1 MRRINMNFSDKVSL
15 IWNIAE
21 LLRGDYKQSDYG
33 KVILPFTVLR
43 RLDSAL
49 EDSKEKV
56 LDSYRGMNEPLTTI
70 QQRMLE
76 RASGSKFYNTSPF
89 TLRTI
94 RDFPGMLADNI
105 KQYIQGFSENAR
117 EIIRYFEFEA
127 QINKLQEAD
136 ILYKVL
142 EEMLKI
148 DLHPSRVS
156 NMEMGYIFEELIR
169 RFSEQSN
176 ETAGEHF
183 TPREVIQLMVNV
195 LFEADAK
202 ALTDEKVVRK
212 IYDPACGT
220 GGMLAV
226 AYEYLHKL
234 NPSMNVEVF
243 GQELNGESYAICK
256 SDMLLKGLNVSNI
269 KYGNSFTQDGLEN
282 EEFHYFLSNPPFG
295 VDWKKSQK
303 QIEEEHKKKGYDG
316 RFGAGLPRVS
326 DGSLLFLQHMI
337 SKMKPGEGRIAIVLN
352 GSPLFTGGAGSGES
366 EIRRWII
373 ENDWLEAIIAL
384 PTDLFY
390 NTGIATYIW
399 VLSNHKPAKRQGKV
413 QLINAV
419 NFYQKM
425 RKSLGSKRNELGQ
438 EHIDD
443 IMKLYSYFDDGENNK
458 IFDNEDFGYRRI
470 TIERPLRLNFR
481 TTSDRIEKLNDQTAF
496 AKLSVVEQDAI
507 KDVIKGITSDR
518 LYMKRDEFE
527 KVLKK
532 QIKQAGIS
540 MKAQVYKAVLL
551 ALSERDENAEI
562 CYDAKGNKEADTE
575 LRDFENVPLK
585 QSVYDYFD
593 AEVRPHIED
602 AWINEDVR
610 DEKDGKIGKVGYEIP
625 FTRHF
630 YKYQELRSSDVI
642 NAEIQT
648 LESEILELLKEVTS

>member
-1 MRRINMNFSDKVSL
+1 MNFSDKVSL

-43 RLDSAL
+43 RLDCAL
-49 EDSKEKV
+49 EDTKDKV
-56 LDSYRGMNEPLTTI
+56 LDNYKNMAEPLTTV

-76 RASGSKFYNTSPF
+76 RASGSKFYNTSTF
-89 TLRTI
+89 TMRSM
-94 RDFPGMLADNI
+94 RDFPGMLGDNI
-105 KQYIQGFSENAR
+105 KQYVQGFSENAR
-117 EIIRYFEFEA
+117 EIIRYFDFEA
-127 QINKLQEAD
+127 QINKLQEGN
-136 ILYKVL
+136 ILFNVL

-148 DLHPSRVS
+148 DLHPNLVS
-156 NMEMGYIFEELIR
+156 NIEMGYIFEELIR

-195 LFEADAK
+195 LFEADAA
-202 ALTDEKVVRK
+202 ALTGEKVVRK

-226 AYEYLHKL
+226 AYEYLRKL

-269 KYGNSFTQDGLEN
+269 KLGNSFTQDGLEN

-295 VDWKKSQK
+295 VDWKKTQKDITDEHQK
-303 QIEEEHKKKGYDG
+303 QGFNG

-352 GSPLFTGGAGSGES
+352 GSPLFTGGAASGES

-373 ENDWLEAIIAL
+373 ENDLLEAIIAL

-390 NTGIATYIW
+390 NTGISTYIW
-399 VLSNHKPAKRQGKV
+399 VLSNHKQADRRGKV

-419 NFYQKM
+419 DKYQKM
-425 RKSLGSKRNELGQ
+425 RKSLGSKRNELGE
-438 EHIDD
+438 EHINE
-443 IMKLYSYFDDGENNK
+443 IIKLYSYFTEGEDCK
-458 IFDNEDFGYRRI
+458 VFDNEDFGYRRI

-481 TTSDRIEKLNDQTAF
+481 ASLDRIERLSSQTSF
-496 AKLSVVEQDAI
+496 AKLGEGEKEQIKAVLKEMDAD
-507 KDVIKGITSDR
+507 K
-518 LYMKRDEFE
+518 LYLNRDEFE
-527 KVLKK
+527 KALKK
-532 QIKQAGIS
+532 SFKQKMLTIKPPIF
-540 MKAQVYKAVLL
+540 KALL
-551 ALSERDENAEI
+551 SALAERDETADI
-562 CYDAKGNKEADTE
+562 CLDGKGNKEADSE
-575 LRDFENVPLK
+575 LRDFESVPLK
-585 QSVYDYFD
+585 QDIYDYFNT
-593 AEVRPHIED
+593 EVLPHVED
-602 AWINEDVR
+602 AWINMDVR
-610 DEKDGKIGKVGYEIP
+610 DDKDGGVGKVGYEIP

-630 YKYQELRSSDVI
+630 YKYQELRSAQEI
-642 NAEIQT
+642 NNEIKT
-648 LESEILELLKEVTS
+648 LENEILDLIKGVLS

>member
-1 MRRINMNFSDKVSL
+1 MNFSDKVSL

-21 LLRGDYKQSDYG
+21 LLRGDYRQSDYG

-43 RLDSAL
+43 RLDCAL
-49 EDSKEKV
+49 EDSKDKV
-56 LDSYRGMNEPLTTI
+56 LESYKNMTEPLTTV

-89 TLRTI
+89 TLRSL
-94 RDFPGMLADNI
+94 RDFPGMLSDNI
-105 KQYIQGFSENAR
+105 KQYVQGFSENAR
-117 EIIRYFEFEA
+117 EIIRYFDFEA
-127 QINKLQEAD
+127 QINKLQEGN
-136 ILYKVL
+136 ILFNVL
-142 EEMLKI
+142 EEILKI
-148 DLHPSRVS
+148 DLHPSLVS
-156 NMEMGYIFEELIR
+156 NIEMGYIFEELIR

-195 LFEADAK
+195 LFESDAV
-202 ALTDEKVVRK
+202 ALTGEKVVRK

-226 AYEYLHKL
+226 AYEYLREL

-269 KYGNSFTQDGLEN
+269 KLGNSFTQDGLEN

-295 VDWKKSQK
+295 VDWKKTQK
-303 QIEEEHKKKGYDG
+303 EITDEHQKKGFNG

-373 ENDWLEAIIAL
+373 ENDLLESIIAL

-390 NTGIATYIW
+390 NTGISTYIW
-399 VLSNHKPAKRQGKV
+399 VLSNHKPTERRGRV

-419 NFYQKM
+419 DKYQKM
-425 RKSLGSKRNELGQ
+425 RKSLGSKRNELGE
-438 EHIDD
+438 EHIDE
-443 IMKLYSYFDDGENNK
+443 IIKLYSFFAEGESENCK
-458 IFDNEDFGYRRI
+458 VFDNEDFGYRRI

-481 TTSDRIEKLNDQTAF
+481 FSSDRVEKLGDQAAF
-496 AKLSVVEQDAI
+496 KKLPEGEKEQIQAVLKEIDAE
-507 KDVIKGITSDR
+507 K
-518 LYMKRDEFE
+518 LYLNRNEFE
-527 KVLKK
+527 KDLKK
-532 QIKQAGIS
+532 TFKQNSFTIKPPILRAILS
-540 MKAQVYKAVLL
+540 AL
-551 ALSERDENAEI
+551 AERDENADI
-562 CYDAKGNKEADTE
+562 CNDSKGNKEADSE

-585 QSVYDYFD
+585 QDIYDYFD
-593 AEVRPHIED
+593 AEVLPHVED
-602 AWINEDVR
+602 AWINVDVR
-610 DEKDGKIGKVGYEIP
+610 DEKDGGVGKVGYEIP

-630 YKYQELRSSDVI
+630 YKYQLLRSSQIIDD
-642 NAEIQT
+642 EIKS
-648 LESEILELLKEVTS
+648 LESEILDLLKEVVR

>member
-1 MRRINMNFSDKVSL
+1 MNFSDKVSL

-49 EDSKEKV
+49 EDTKDKV
-56 LDSYRGMNEPLTTI
+56 LESYKTMNEPLTTI

-89 TLRTI
+89 TLRSM

-117 EIIRYFEFEA
+117 EIIRYFDFEA
-127 QINKLQEAD
+127 QINKLQDAN
-136 ILYKVL
+136 ILFNVL

-148 DLHPSRVS
+148 DLHPSQVS
-156 NMEMGYIFEELIR
+156 NIEMGYIFEELIR

-195 LFEADAK
+195 LFEADAA
-202 ALTDEKVVRK
+202 ALTGEKVVRK

-226 AYEYLHKL
+226 AHEYLRKL
-234 NPSMNVEVF
+234 NPTMNVEVF

-295 VDWKKSQK
+295 VDWKKTQK
-303 QIEEEHKKKGYDG
+303 EIEDEHKKQGFKG

-337 SKMKPGEGRIAIVLN
+337 SKMKPGESRIAIVLN
-352 GSPLFTGGAGSGES
+352 GSPLFTGGAASGES

-373 ENDWLEAIIAL
+373 ENDWLEAVIAL
-384 PTDLFY
+384 PTDMFY

-399 VLSNHKPAKRQGKV
+399 VLSNHKPANRQGKV
-413 QLINAV
+413 QLISAV
-419 NFYQKM
+419 DLYQKM

-438 EHIDD
+438 EHIDE
-443 IMKLYSYFDDGENNK
+443 IVKQYSYFDKGENSK
-458 IFDNEDFGYRRI
+458 VFDNEDFGYRRI
-470 TIERPLRLNFR
+470 TIERPLRLNFQ
-481 TTSDRIEKLNDQTAF
+481 TSPERIEGLSSQTVF
-496 AKLSVVEQDAI
+496 GKLSGPEQRDIRDAI
-507 KDVIKGITSDR
+507 SKMNSEHV
-518 LYMKRDEFE
+518 YMERDKFE
-527 KVLKK
+527 AELKK
-532 QIKQAGIS
+532 SFKQAGVTVKPPVF
-540 MKAQVYKAVLL
+540 KAIMST
-551 ALSERDENAEI
+551 LSERDEHAEI
-562 CYDAKGNKEADTE
+562 CYDSKGKKEADAE

-585 QSVYDYFD
+585 QSIYDYFNT
-593 AEVRPHIED
+593 EVRPHVED

-610 DEKDGKIGKVGYEIP
+610 DEKDGDVGKIGYEIP

-630 YKYQELRSSDVI
+630 YKYQELRSSI
-642 NAEIQT
+642 EIKTEIQS
-648 LESEILELLKEVTS
+648 LESEILELLKEVVG

>member
-1 MRRINMNFSDKVSL
+1 MNFSDKVSL

-43 RLDSAL
+43 RLDCAL
-49 EDSKEKV
+49 EDTKEKV
-56 LDSYRGMNEPLTTI
+56 LNNYKTMTEPLTTV

-94 RDFPGMLADNI
+94 RDFPGMLGDNI
-105 KQYIQGFSENAR
+105 KQYVQGFSENAR

-127 QINKLQEAD
+127 QINKLQD
-136 ILYKVL
+136 GNILFNVL
-142 EEMLKI
+142 DEILKI
-148 DLHPSRVS
+148 DLHPSHVS
-156 NMEMGYIFEELIR
+156 NIEMGYIFEELIR

-195 LFEADAK
+195 LFEADAA
-202 ALTDEKVVRK
+202 ALTGEKVVRK

-226 AYEYLHKL
+226 ANEYLRKL
-234 NPSMNVEVF
+234 NPSMNIEVF

-295 VDWKKSQK
+295 VDWKKTQK
-303 QIEEEHKKKGYDG
+303 EIEEEHKKKGFNG

-399 VLSNHKPAKRQGKV
+399 VLSNHKPADRRGKI

-419 NFYQKM
+419 DFSQKM
-425 RKSLGSKRNELGQ
+425 RKSLGSKRNELSEDQ
-438 EHIDD
+438 IEEIV
-443 IMKLYSYFDDGENNK
+443 KLYSYFAETENCK

-470 TIERPLRLNFR
+470 TIERPLRLNFQ
-481 TTSDRIEKLNDQTAF
+481 TSVDRIEKLDSQTALK
-496 AKLSVVEQDAI
+496 KLSIGEQEQI
-507 KDVIKGITSDR
+507 KAVLSEMDSSK
-518 LYMKRDEFE
+518 LYLNRSEFE
-527 KVLKK
+527 KTLKK
-532 QIKQAGIS
+532 ICKEKMLTIKPPIF
-540 MKAQVYKAVLL
+540 KAILS
-551 ALSERDENAEI
+551 ALSERDEHAEI
-562 CYDAKGNKEADTE
+562 CYDAKGNKEVDAE

-593 AEVRPHIED
+593 AEVRPHVED
-602 AWINEDVR
+602 AWISDDVR
-610 DEKDGKIGKVGYEIP
+610 DDKDGEVGKVGYEIP

-630 YKYQELRSSDVI
+630 YKYQELRSSKEI
-642 NAEIQT
+642 NEEIRI
-648 LESEILELLKEVTS
+648 LESEILVALKEVIF

>member
-1 MRRINMNFSDKVSL
+1 MNFSDKVSL

-43 RLDSAL
+43 RLDCAL

-56 LDSYRGMNEPLTTI
+56 LDTYKTMNEPLSTI
-70 QQRMLE
+70 QKRMLE
-76 RASGSKFYNTSPF
+76 RASGSTFYNTSPF
-89 TLRTI
+89 TLRSM
-94 RDFPGMLADNI
+94 RDFPGMLADNL

-117 EIIRYFEFEA
+117 EIIRYFDFEA
-127 QINKLQEAD
+127 QINKLQDAN
-136 ILYKVL
+136 ILFNVL

-148 DLHPSRVS
+148 DLHPEVVT
-156 NMEMGYIFEELIR
+156 NIEMGYIFEELIR

-183 TPREVIQLMVNV
+183 TPREVIQLMVNI
-195 LFEADAK
+195 LFDAEK
-202 ALTDEKVVRK
+202 TALTGAKVVRK

-226 AYEYLHKL
+226 AYEYLRKF
-234 NPSMNVEVF
+234 NPTMNVEVF

-295 VDWKKSQK
+295 VDWKKTQK
-303 QIEEEHKKKGYDG
+303 DITEEHNKKGFNG

-373 ENDWLEAIIAL
+373 ENDLLEAIIAL

-390 NTGIATYIW
+390 NTGISTYIW
-399 VLSNHKPAKRQGKV
+399 VLSNHKSANRQGKV
-413 QLINAV
+413 QLINAID
-419 NFYQKM
+419 FYQKM
-425 RKSLGSKRNELGQ
+425 RKNLGSKRNELGQ

-443 IMKLYSYFDDGENNK
+443 ILKLYSYFEEDENSK
-458 IFDNEDFGYRRI
+458 VFDNEDFGYRRI
-470 TIERPLRLNFR
+470 TIERPLRLNFQ
-481 TTSDRIEKLNDQTAF
+481 TTSERIEKLYDQTAF
-496 AKLSVVEQDAI
+496 AKLTAAEQEAI
-507 KDVIKGITSDR
+507 KVVIKGIVSDH
-518 LYMKRDEFE
+518 LYVNRDEFE

-532 QIKQAGIS
+532 QIKQAGIA
-540 MKAQVYKAVLL
+540 MKAPVYKAVLAAL
-551 ALSERDENAEI
+551 AERDENAES
-562 CYDAKGNKEADTE
+562 CYDNKGNKEADAE

-585 QSVYDYFD
+585 QSIYDYFD
-593 AEVRPHIED
+593 NAVRPHVED

-610 DEKDGKIGKVGYEIP
+610 DEKDGEVGKVGYEIP

-630 YKYQELRSSDVI
+630 YKYQQLRSSEDI
-642 NAEIQT
+642 NVEIKA
-648 LESEILELLKEVTS
+648 LESEILELLKGVTL

>member
-1 MRRINMNFSDKVSL
+1 MNFSDKVSL

-21 LLRGDYKQSDYG
+21 LLRGDYKQSEFG

-49 EDSKEKV
+49 EDTKDKV
-56 LDSYRGMNEPLTTI
+56 LESYKSMTEPLTTV
-70 QQRMLE
+70 QQRILE
-76 RASGSKFYNTSPF
+76 RSSGSKFYNTSPF

-94 RDFPGMLADNI
+94 RDFPGMLGDNI

-127 QINKLQEAD
+127 QINKLQEGE
-136 ILYKVL
+136 ILFNVL
-142 EEMLKI
+142 EEVLKV
-148 DLHPSRVS
+148 DLHPDRVS
-156 NMEMGYIFEELIR
+156 NIEMGYIFEELIR

-183 TPREVIQLMVNV
+183 TPREVIKLMVNV
-195 LFEADAK
+195 LFEADTA
-202 ALTDEKVVRK
+202 ALTGEKVVRK

-226 AYEYLHKL
+226 AYDHLRKL
-234 NPSMNVEVF
+234 NPTMNIEVF

-269 KYGNSFTQDGLEN
+269 KFGNSFTQDGLED

-295 VDWKKSQK
+295 VDWKKVQK
-303 QIEEEHKKKGYDG
+303 QITEEHQKQGYNG

-373 ENDWLEAIIAL
+373 ENDLLETIIAL

-399 VLSNHKPAKRQGKV
+399 VLSNHKTSERRGKV

-419 NFYQKM
+419 DFYQKM
-425 RKSLGSKRNELGQ
+425 RKGLGNKKNELNE
-438 EHIDD
+438 EHINE
-443 IMKLYSYFDDGENNK
+443 IVKLYSYFAEGENCK
-458 IFDNEDFGYRRI
+458 VFDNEDFGYRRI
-470 TIERPLRLNFR
+470 TIERPLRLNFS
-481 TTSDRIEKLNDQTAF
+481 TSSDRIEKLYDQ
-496 AKLSVVEQDAI
+496 LAI
-507 KDVIKGITSDR
+507 KKFPDAELEQVKAALMEIDHTKM
-518 LYMKRDEFE
+518 YMNRDEFE
-527 KVLKK
+527 KMLKK
-532 QIKQAGIS
+532 VFKQKMLTIKPPIF
-540 MKAQVYKAVLL
+540 KAILSAL
-551 ALSERDENAEI
+551 AERDDNAEI
-562 CYDAKGNKEADTE
+562 CYDAKGNQEADPQ

-585 QSVYDYFD
+585 QDIYDYFN
-593 AEVRPHIED
+593 ANVRPHVKD
-602 AWINEDVR
+602 AWINEAVR
-610 DEKDGKIGKVGYEIP
+610 DDKDGAVGKVGYEIP
-625 FTRHF
+625 FTRQF
-630 YKYQELRSSDVI
+630 FEYKALRTSVQIKSDI
-642 NAEIQT
+642 D
-648 LESEILELLKEVTS
+648 LLKNEIFELFNEVTI

>member
-1 MRRINMNFSDKVSL
+1 MNFSDKVSL

-43 RLDSAL
+43 RLDCAL
-49 EDSKEKV
+49 EDTKDKV
-56 LDSYRGMNEPLTTI
+56 LDSYKNMSEPLTTV

-89 TLRTI
+89 TLRSM
-94 RDFPGMLADNI
+94 RDFPGMLGDNI
-105 KQYIQGFSENAR
+105 KQYVQGFSENAR
-117 EIIRYFEFEA
+117 EIIRYFDFEA
-127 QINKLQEAD
+127 QINKLQEGN
-136 ILYKVL
+136 ILFNVL
-142 EEMLKI
+142 DEMLKI
-148 DLHPSRVS
+148 DLHPSVVS
-156 NMEMGYIFEELIR
+156 NIDMGYIFEELIR

-195 LFEADAK
+195 LFEADAA
-202 ALTDEKVVRK
+202 ALTGEKVVRK
-212 IYDPACGT
+212 IYDPTAGT

-226 AYEYLHKL
+226 AHEYLRKL

-243 GQELNGESYAICK
+243 GQELNAESYAICK

-269 KYGNSFTQDGLEN
+269 KLGNSFTQDGLEN

-295 VDWKKSQK
+295 VDWKKTQK
-303 QIEEEHKKKGYDG
+303 EIEDEHKKKRFDG

-373 ENDWLEAIIAL
+373 QNDWLEAIIAL

-390 NTGIATYIW
+390 NTGISTYVW
-399 VLSNHKPAKRQGKV
+399 VLSNHKPAQRKGKV

-419 NFYQKM
+419 EFYQKM

-438 EHIDD
+438 EHIDE
-443 IMKLYSYFDDGENNK
+443 ILKLYSYFAKGENTK

-481 TTSDRIEKLNDQTAF
+481 TS
-496 AKLSVVEQDAI
+496 
-507 KDVIKGITSDR
+507 SDR
-518 LYMKRDEFE
+518 LENLDVQSAFSKLSEDEQGQIKAAISDISADKLYNNREEFE
-527 KVLKK
+527 KALKKTFKQKSLTIKPPVLKA
-532 QIKQAGIS
+532 ILSA
-540 MKAQVYKAVLL
+540 L
-551 ALSERDENAEI
+551 AERDENADI
-562 CYDAKGNKEADTE
+562 CFDAKGNKEADAE

-585 QSVYDYFD
+585 QDIFDYFD
-593 AEVRPHIED
+593 TEVRPHVED
-602 AWINEDVR
+602 AWVNEDMC
-610 DEKDGKIGKVGYEIP
+610 DDKDGGIGKVGYEIT

-630 YKYQELRSSDVI
+630 YKYQGLRSSEVI
-642 NAEIQT
+642 NNEIKC
-648 LESEILELLKEVTS
+648 LESEILDLIKEVTIV

>member
-1 MRRINMNFSDKVSL
+1 MNFSDKVSL

-43 RLDSAL
+43 RLDCAL
-49 EDSKEKV
+49 EDTKDKV
-56 LDSYRGMNEPLTTI
+56 LDNYKNMAEPLTTV

-76 RASGSKFYNTSPF
+76 RASGSKFYNTSTF
-89 TLRTI
+89 TMRSM
-94 RDFPGMLADNI
+94 RDFPGMLGDNI
-105 KQYIQGFSENAR
+105 KQYVQGFSENAR
-117 EIIRYFEFEA
+117 EIIRYFDFEA
-127 QINKLQEAD
+127 QINKLQEGN
-136 ILYKVL
+136 ILFNVL

-148 DLHPSRVS
+148 DLHPNLVS
-156 NMEMGYIFEELIR
+156 NIEMGYIFEELIR

-195 LFEADAK
+195 LFEADAA
-202 ALTDEKVVRK
+202 ALTGEKVVRK

-226 AYEYLHKL
+226 AYEYLRKL

-269 KYGNSFTQDGLEN
+269 KLGNSFTQDGLEN

-295 VDWKKSQK
+295 VDWKKTQKDITDEHQK
-303 QIEEEHKKKGYDG
+303 QGFNG

-352 GSPLFTGGAGSGES
+352 GSPLFTGGAASGES

-373 ENDWLEAIIAL
+373 ENDLLEAIIAL

-390 NTGIATYIW
+390 NTGISTYIW
-399 VLSNHKPAKRQGKV
+399 VLSNHKQADRRGKV

-419 NFYQKM
+419 DKYQKM
-425 RKSLGSKRNELGQ
+425 RKSLGSKRNELGE
-438 EHIDD
+438 EHINE
-443 IMKLYSYFDDGENNK
+443 IIKLYSYFAEGEDCK
-458 IFDNEDFGYRRI
+458 VFDNEDFGYRRI

-481 TTSDRIEKLNDQTAF
+481 ASLDRIERLSSQTSF
-496 AKLSVVEQDAI
+496 AKLGEGEKEQIKAVLKEMDAD
-507 KDVIKGITSDR
+507 K
-518 LYMKRDEFE
+518 LYLNRDEFE
-527 KVLKK
+527 KALKK
-532 QIKQAGIS
+532 SFKQKMLTIKPPIF
-540 MKAQVYKAVLL
+540 KALL
-551 ALSERDENAEI
+551 SALAERDETADI
-562 CYDAKGNKEADTE
+562 CLDGKGNKEADSE
-575 LRDFENVPLK
+575 LRDFESVPLK
-585 QSVYDYFD
+585 QDIYDYFNT
-593 AEVRPHIED
+593 EVLPHVED
-602 AWINEDVR
+602 AWINMDVR
-610 DEKDGKIGKVGYEIP
+610 DDKDGGVGKVGYEIP

-630 YKYQELRSSDVI
+630 YKYQELRSAQEI
-642 NAEIQT
+642 NNEIKT
-648 LESEILELLKEVTS
+648 LENEILDLIKGVLS

>member
-1 MRRINMNFSDKVSL
+1 MNFSDKVSL

-43 RLDSAL
+43 RLDCAL
-49 EDSKEKV
+49 EDSKDKV
-56 LDSYRGMNEPLTTI
+56 LNTYKHMTEPLTTV

-76 RASGSKFYNTSPF
+76 RASGSKFYNTTPF
-89 TLRTI
+89 TMRSM
-94 RDFPGMLADNI
+94 RDFPGMLGDNI
-105 KQYIQGFSENAR
+105 KQYVQGFSENAR
-117 EIIRYFEFEA
+117 EIIRYFDFEA
-127 QINKLQEAD
+127 QINKLQEGN
-136 ILYKVL
+136 ILFNVL

-148 DLHPSRVS
+148 DLHPDRVT
-156 NMEMGYIFEELIR
+156 NIEMGYIFEELIR

-195 LFEADAK
+195 LFEADAA
-202 ALTDEKVVRK
+202 ALTGEKVVRK

-226 AYEYLHKL
+226 AYEYLRKL

-269 KYGNSFTQDGLEN
+269 KLGNSFTHDGLEN

-295 VDWKKSQK
+295 VDWKKTQK
-303 QIEEEHKKKGYDG
+303 QITDEHQKQGFNG

-373 ENDWLEAIIAL
+373 ENDLLEAIIAL

-390 NTGIATYIW
+390 NTGISTYIW
-399 VLSNHKPAKRQGKV
+399 VLSNHKPTDRRGKV

-419 NFYQKM
+419 DKYQKM
-425 RKSLGSKRNELGQ
+425 RKSLGSKRNELS
-438 EHIDD
+438 EKHIDE
-443 IMKLYSYFDDGENNK
+443 IIKLYSYFSETEDCK
-458 IFDNEDFGYRRI
+458 VFDNEDFGYRRI
-470 TIERPLRLNFR
+470 TIERPLRLNFQA
-481 TTSDRIEKLNDQTAF
+481 TPERIEKLDDQTAF
-496 AKLSVVEQDAI
+496 KKLTVGEKEQIQAILKEMDAD
-507 KDVIKGITSDR
+507 K
-518 LYMKRDEFE
+518 LYLNRDEFE
-527 KVLKK
+527 KSLKK
-532 QIKQAGIS
+532 MFKQNSLTIKSAIL
-540 MKAQVYKAVLL
+540 KAILTAL
-551 ALSERDENAEI
+551 AERDENADI
-562 CYDAKGNKEADTE
+562 CYDSKGNKEADSE

-585 QSVYDYFD
+585 QNIYDYFD
-593 AEVRPHIED
+593 VEVRPHVGD

-610 DEKDGKIGKVGYEIP
+610 DEKDGGVGKVGYEIP

-630 YKYQELRSSDVI
+630 YRFHQLRSSIEI
-642 NAEIQT
+642 NSEIKL
-648 LESEILELLKEVTS
+648 LESEILDLLKEVTEYE

>member
-1 MRRINMNFSDKVSL
+1 MNFSDKVSL

>member
-1 MRRINMNFSDKVSL
+1 MNFSDKVSL

-43 RLDSAL
+43 RLDCAL
-49 EDSKEKV
+49 EDTKDNV
-56 LDSYRGMNEPLTTI
+56 LDSYKSMTEPLTTI

-89 TLRTI
+89 TLRSM
-94 RDFPGMLADNI
+94 RDFPDMLADNI
-105 KQYIQGFSENAR
+105 KQYVQGFSENAR

-127 QINKLQEAD
+127 QINKLQESN
-136 ILYKVL
+136 ILYNVL
-142 EEMLKI
+142 EEILKI
-148 DLHPSRVS
+148 DLHPSRIS
-156 NMEMGYIFEELIR
+156 NIEMGYIFEELIR

-183 TPREVIQLMVNV
+183 TPREVIQLMVNL
-195 LFEADAK
+195 LFEADAA
-202 ALTDEKVVRK
+202 ALTGEKVVRK

-226 AYEYLHKL
+226 AYEYLRKL
-234 NPSMNVEVF
+234 NPTMNVEVF

-295 VDWKKSQK
+295 VDWKKTQK
-303 QIEEEHKKKGYDG
+303 EIEDEHKKKGYNG
-316 RFGAGLPRVS
+316 RFGAGTPRVS

-399 VLSNHKPAKRQGKV
+399 VLSNHKIAERRGKV

-419 NFYQKM
+419 DFYQKM
-425 RKSLGSKRNELGQ
+425 RKGLGSKRNELGL

-443 IMKLYSYFDDGENNK
+443 ILKLYSYFDEGEYSK
-458 IFDNEDFGYRRI
+458 VFDNEDFGYRRI
-470 TIERPLRLNFR
+470 TIERPLRLNFE
-481 TTSDRIEKLNDQTAF
+481 SSPERIEKLELQSSF
-496 AKLSVVEQDAI
+496 KKLSESEQDEIRNAI
-507 KDVIKGITSDR
+507 TKIPPLLYKDRAK
-518 LYMKRDEFE
+518 FE
-527 KVLKK
+527 IELKK
-532 QIKQAGIS
+532 AFIKNGVAVKQP
-540 MKAQVYKAVLL
+540 VYKAVIAAL
-551 ALSERDENAEI
+551 AERDENAEI
-562 CYDAKGNKEADTE
+562 CYDAKGNKEADIE

-585 QSVYDYFD
+585 QNIYDYFD
-593 AEVRPHIED
+593 AEVRTHVED

-610 DEKDGKIGKVGYEIP
+610 DDKDGEVGKVGFEIP
-625 FTRHF
+625 FTKHF
-630 YKYQELRSSDVI
+630 YRYQELRSSNEI
-642 NAEIQT
+642 NEEIRS
-648 LESEILELLKEVTS
+648 LESDILELLKEVTL

>member
-1 MRRINMNFSDKVSL
+1 MNFSDKVSL

-56 LDSYRGMNEPLTTI
+56 LDVYQGMNEPLTTI

-390 NTGIATYIW
+390 NTGIATYVW
-399 VLSNHKPAKRQGKV
+399 VLSNHKPANRQGKV

-419 NFYQKM
+419 DFYQKM

-438 EHIDD
+438 EHVEDVL
-443 IMKLYSYFDDGENNK
+443 KLYSYFEEGEHSK
-458 IFDNEDFGYRRI
+458 VFDNEDFGYRRI
-470 TIERPLRLNFR
+470 TIERPLRLNFQ
-481 TTSDRIEKLNDQTAF
+481 TTCERIEKLNDQTAF
-496 AKLSVVEQDAI
+496 AKLSLIEQEAI
-507 KDVIKGITSDR
+507 KDVISSIASDIV
-518 LYMKRDEFE
+518 YMNREEFE
-527 KVLKK
+527 KVLKTL
-532 QIKQAGIS
+532 IKQAGIT
-540 MKAQVYKAVLL
+540 MKAPVYKALL
-551 ALSERDENAEI
+551 TALAERDENAEI
-562 CYDAKGNKEADTE
+562 CYDAKGNKEADAE

-585 QSVYDYFD
+585 KSVYDYFD

-602 AWINEDVR
+602 AWINENVR
-610 DEKDGKIGKVGYEIP
+610 DEKDGEIGKVGYEIP

-630 YKYQELRSSDVI
+630 YKYQELRSSSEI
-642 NAEIQT
+642 SAEIQV
-648 LESEILELLKEVTS
+648 LESEILELLKEVML

>member
-1 MRRINMNFSDKVSL
+1 MNFSDKVSL

-21 LLRGDYKQSDYG
+21 ILRGEYKQSDYG

-49 EDSKEKV
+49 EKSKDNV
-56 LDSYRGMNEPLTTI
+56 LESYKTMNEPLTTI
-70 QQRMLE
+70 QHRVLE
-76 RASGSKFYNTSPF
+76 RASGSKFYNTRPF
-89 TLRTI
+89 TLRSM
-94 RDFPGMLADNI
+94 RDFPGMLADNL

-117 EIIRYFEFEA
+117 EIIRYFDFEA
-127 QINKLQEAD
+127 QINKLQEGNV
-136 ILYKVL
+136 LFNVL

-148 DLHPSRVS
+148 DLHPDVVS
-156 NMEMGYIFEELIR
+156 NIEMGYIFEELIR

-195 LFEADAK
+195 LFEADTK
-202 ALTDEKVVRK
+202 ALIGEKVVRK

-226 AYEYLHKL
+226 AYDYLRKL

-256 SDMLLKGLNVSNI
+256 SDMLLKGLNVSNV
-269 KYGNSFTQDGLEN
+269 KLGNSFTQDGLEN

-295 VDWKKSQK
+295 VDWKKTQKNITDEHQK
-303 QIEEEHKKKGYDG
+303 QGFKG

-352 GSPLFTGGAGSGES
+352 GSPLYTGGAGSGES

-373 ENDWLEAIIAL
+373 ENDWLESIIAL
-384 PTDLFY
+384 PNDLFY

-399 VLSNHKPAKRQGKV
+399 IVSNHKLAERLGKI

-419 NFYQKM
+419 DMYKKM
-425 RKSLGSKRNELGQ
+425 RKSLGSKRNELGT
-438 EHIDD
+438 EHIDG
-443 IMKLYSYFDDGENNK
+443 IVKLYSYFVEEENCK
-458 IFDNEDFGYRRI
+458 ILKNEDLGYRRI
-470 TIERPLRLNFR
+470 TIERPLRLNFQA
-481 TTSDRIEKLNDQTAF
+481 SPERIEKLSDQSAYM
-496 AKLSVVEQDAI
+496 KLPGGEQSQ
-507 KDVIKGITSDR
+507 IKGVLTEIEVHGLYLDR
-518 LYMKRDEFE
+518 KEFE
-527 KVLKK
+527 FVLKK
-532 QIKQAGIS
+532 TFKQKSLTIKPPVL
-540 MKAQVYKAVLL
+540 KAILT
-551 ALSERDENAEI
+551 ALSKLDENAEI
-562 CYDAKGNKEADTE
+562 CLDAKGNKEADAE

-585 QSVYDYFD
+585 QNIYDYFN
-593 AEVRPHIED
+593 AEVLPHVED

-610 DEKDGKIGKVGYEIP
+610 DDKDGAVGKVGYEIP
-625 FTRHF
+625 FTRYF
-630 YKYQELRSSDVI
+630 YKFQKLRQASIINNEIKTIESS
-642 NAEIQT
+642 
-648 LESEILELLKEVTS
+648 ILELIEEVII

>member
-1 MRRINMNFSDKVSL
+1 MNFSDKVSL

-43 RLDSAL
+43 RLDCAL

-56 LDSYRGMNEPLTTI
+56 LDTYKTMNEPLSTI
-70 QQRMLE
+70 QKRMLE
-76 RASGSKFYNTSPF
+76 RASGSTFYNTSPF
-89 TLRTI
+89 TLRSM

-117 EIIRYFEFEA
+117 EIIRYFDFEA
-127 QINKLQEAD
+127 QINKLQDAN
-136 ILYKVL
+136 ILFNVL

-148 DLHPSRVS
+148 DLHPDVVT
-156 NMEMGYIFEELIR
+156 NIEMGYIFEELIR

-183 TPREVIQLMVNV
+183 TPREVIQLMVNI
-195 LFEADAK
+195 LFDAEK
-202 ALTDEKVVRK
+202 TALTGAKVVRK

-226 AYEYLHKL
+226 AYEYLRKF
-234 NPSMNVEVF
+234 NPTMNVEVF

-269 KYGNSFTQDGLEN
+269 KYGNSFTQDGLED

-295 VDWKKSQK
+295 VDWKKVQK
-303 QIEEEHKKKGYDG
+303 DITEEHNKKGFNG

-373 ENDWLEAIIAL
+373 ENDLLEAIIAL

-390 NTGIATYIW
+390 NTGISTYIW
-399 VLSNHKPAKRQGKV
+399 VLSNHKKANRQGKV

-419 NFYQKM
+419 DFYQKM
-425 RKSLGSKRNELGQ
+425 RKNLGSKRYELGQ

-443 IMKLYSYFDDGENNK
+443 ILKLYSYFEEEANSK

-470 TIERPLRLNFR
+470 TIERPLRLNFQ
-481 TTSDRIEKLNDQTAF
+481 TTPERIERLHEQTTF
-496 AKLSVVEQDAI
+496 TKLSAAEQEAI
-507 KDVIKGITSDR
+507 KDVITVIPSDSV
-518 LYMKRDEFE
+518 YMNRDEFE

-532 QIKQAGIS
+532 QIKQAGFP
-540 MKAQVYKAVLL
+540 MKAPVYKAIL
-551 ALSERDENAEI
+551 AALAERDENAEI
-562 CYDAKGNKEADTE
+562 CYDAKGNKEADSE

-585 QSVYDYFD
+585 QSIYDYFN
-593 AEVRPHIED
+593 VQVLPHIED
-602 AWINEDVR
+602 AWINEAIR
-610 DEKDGKIGKVGYEIP
+610 DDKDGEVGKVGYEVP

-630 YKYQELRSSDVI
+630 YKYQVLRSSKEI
-642 NAEIQT
+642 SAEIKT
-648 LESEILELLKEVTS
+648 LESDILELLKEVTL

>member
-1 MRRINMNFSDKVSL
+1 MNFSDKVSL

-43 RLDSAL
+43 RLDCAL
-49 EDSKEKV
+49 EESKEKV
-56 LDSYRGMNEPLTTI
+56 LDTYKTMNEPLSTI
-70 QQRMLE
+70 QKRMLE
-76 RASGSKFYNTSPF
+76 RASGSTFYNTSPF
-89 TLRTI
+89 TLRSI

-117 EIIRYFEFEA
+117 EIIRYFDFEA
-127 QINKLQEAD
+127 QITKLQDAN
-136 ILYKVL
+136 ILFNVL

-148 DLHPSRVS
+148 DLHPDVVS
-156 NMEMGYIFEELIR
+156 NIEMGYIFEELIR

-183 TPREVIQLMVNV
+183 TPREVIQLMVNI
-195 LFEADAK
+195 LFEAEK
-202 ALTDEKVVRK
+202 TALTGEKVVRK

-226 AYEYLHKL
+226 AYEYLRKL
-234 NPSMNVEVF
+234 NPTMNVEVF

-269 KYGNSFTQDGLEN
+269 KFGNSFTQDGLEN

-295 VDWKKSQK
+295 VDWKKTQK
-303 QIEEEHKKKGYDG
+303 DITEEHNKKGFNG

-373 ENDWLEAIIAL
+373 ENDLLEAIIAL

-390 NTGIATYIW
+390 NTGIATYVW
-399 VLSNHKPAKRQGKV
+399 VLSNHKSSNRQGKV
-413 QLINAV
+413 QLINAID
-419 NFYQKM
+419 FYQKM
-425 RKSLGSKRNELGQ
+425 RKSLGSKRKELGQ

-443 IMKLYSYFDDGENNK
+443 ILKLYSYFEESEHSK
-458 IFDNEDFGYRRI
+458 VFDNEDFGYRRV
-470 TIERPLRLNFR
+470 TVERPLRLNFQ
-481 TTSDRIEKLNDQTAF
+481 TTSDRIEKLEDQTTF
-496 AKLSVVEQDAI
+496 AKLSSVEQEAI
-507 KDVIKGITSDR
+507 KDVIKSIASDH
-518 LYMKRDEFE
+518 LYVNRDEFE

-532 QIKQAGIS
+532 QIKEAGIP
-540 MKAQVYKAVLL
+540 MKAPVYKAIL
-551 ALSERDENAEI
+551 AALAERDENAEI

-585 QSVYDYFD
+585 QSIYDYFD
-593 AEVRPHIED
+593 AEVRPHVED

-610 DEKDGKIGKVGYEIP
+610 DEKDGSFGKVGYEIP

-630 YKYQELRSSDVI
+630 YRYQSLRPL
-642 NAEIQT
+642 NEIHNEIKMLQK
-648 LESEILELLKEVTS
+648 EILIVLEEVTQ

>member
-1 MRRINMNFSDKVSL
+1 MNFSDKVSL

-43 RLDSAL
+43 RLDCAL
-49 EDSKEKV
+49 EDNKDKV
-56 LDSYRGMNEPLTTI
+56 LDAYKTMNEPLTTI
-70 QQRMLE
+70 QQRVLE
-76 RASGSKFYNTSPF
+76 RASGSKFYNTSLF
-89 TLRTI
+89 TMRSM
-94 RDFPGMLADNI
+94 RDFPGMLGDNI
-105 KQYIQGFSENAR
+105 KQYVQGFSENAR
-117 EIIRYFEFEA
+117 EIIRYFDFEA
-127 QINKLQEAD
+127 QINKLQDAN
-136 ILYKVL
+136 ILFNVL

-156 NMEMGYIFEELIR
+156 NIEMGYIFEELIR

-195 LFEADAK
+195 LFEADTA
-202 ALTDEKVVRK
+202 ALTGEKVVRK

-226 AYEYLHKL
+226 AYEYLRKL
-234 NPSMNVEVF
+234 NPTMNVEVF

-295 VDWKKSQK
+295 VDWKKTQK
-303 QIEEEHKKKGYDG
+303 DIEDEHKKRSFNG

-384 PTDLFY
+384 PNDLFY

-399 VLSNHKPAKRQGKV
+399 VLSNHKPANRQGKV

-419 NFYQKM
+419 GFYQKM

-443 IMKLYSYFDDGENNK
+443 ILKLYSYFDESDNSK
-458 IFDNEDFGYRRI
+458 VFDNVDFGYRRI
-470 TIERPLRLNFR
+470 TIERPLRLNFQA
-481 TTSDRIEKLNDQTAF
+481 SLDRIERLSSQTAF
-496 AKLSVVEQDAI
+496 AKLTDGEKEAI
-507 KDVIKGITSDR
+507 KGLLSSIPSNHV
-518 LYMKRDEFE
+518 YMKRDDFE

-532 QIKQAGIS
+532 RIKQAGIP
-540 MKAQVYKAVLL
+540 MKAPVYKAML
-551 ALSERDENAEI
+551 AALAERDENAEI
-562 CYDAKGNKEADTE
+562 CYDAKGNKEADAE

-585 QSVYDYFD
+585 QSIYDYFD
-593 AEVRPHIED
+593 AEVHPHVED

-610 DEKDGKIGKVGYEIP
+610 DDKDGGVGKVGYEIP

-630 YKYQELRSSDVI
+630 YKYQELRSTKEI
-642 NAEIQT
+642 NEEIKI
-648 LESEILELLKEVTS
+648 LESEILELLKGVTII

>member
-1 MRRINMNFSDKVSL
+1 MNFSDKVSL

-43 RLDSAL
+43 RLDCVL
-49 EDSKEKV
+49 EESKDKV
-56 LDSYRGMNEPLTTI
+56 LDSYKTMNEPLTTV

-94 RDFPGMLADNI
+94 RDFPGMLGDNI
-105 KQYIQGFSENAR
+105 KQYVQGFSENAR
-117 EIIRYFEFEA
+117 EIIRYFEFES
-127 QINKLQEAD
+127 QINKLQEGN
-136 ILYKVL
+136 ILFNVL
-142 EEMLKI
+142 DEMLKI
-148 DLHPSRVS
+148 DLHPSHVS
-156 NMEMGYIFEELIR
+156 NIEMGYIFEELIR

-195 LFEADAK
+195 LFEADTA
-202 ALTDEKVVRK
+202 ALTGEKVVRK

-226 AYEYLHKL
+226 AYEYLRKL
-234 NPSMNVEVF
+234 NPTMNVEVF

-256 SDMLLKGLNVSNI
+256 SDMLLKGLNVTNI

-295 VDWKKSQK
+295 VDWKKTQK
-303 QIEEEHKKKGYDG
+303 EIEEEHKKKGFEG

-352 GSPLFTGGAGSGES
+352 GSPLFTGSAGSGES

-373 ENDWLEAIIAL
+373 ENDWLETIIAL

-399 VLSNHKPAKRQGKV
+399 VLSNHKPANRQGKV

-419 NFYQKM
+419 DLYQKM
-425 RKSLGSKRNELGQ
+425 RKSLGNKRNELGQ
-438 EHIDD
+438 EHIEE
-443 IMKLYSYFDDGENNK
+443 IVKLYSYFAETENCK

-470 TIERPLRLNFR
+470 TIECPLRLNFQ
-481 TTSDRIEKLNDQTAF
+481 TSADRIHKLNDQSAF
-496 AKLSVVEQDAI
+496 KKLSLGEQEQI
-507 KDVIKGITSDR
+507 KAVLSEMDSSK
-518 LYMKRDEFE
+518 LYINRDEFE
-527 KVLKK
+527 ETLKK
-532 QIKQAGIS
+532 AFKRKMLTIKTAIFRAILS
-540 MKAQVYKAVLL
+540 AL
-551 ALSERDENAEI
+551 AERDENAEI
-562 CYDAKGNKEADTE
+562 CYDAKGNKEADSE

-585 QSVYDYFD
+585 QSVYDYFN
-593 AEVRPHIED
+593 AEVRPYVED
-602 AWINEDVR
+602 AWINENVR
-610 DEKDGKIGKVGYEIP
+610 DEKDGGVGKVGYEIP

-630 YKYQELRSSDVI
+630 YKYQELRPSIEI
-642 NAEIQT
+642 NAEIHA
-648 LESEILELLKEVTS
+648 LESEILELLKEVTI

>member
-1 MRRINMNFSDKVSL
+1 MNFSDKVSL

-43 RLDSAL
+43 RLDCAL
-49 EDSKEKV
+49 EDTKDKV
-56 LDSYRGMNEPLTTI
+56 LDTYKTMNEPLTTI
-70 QQRMLE
+70 QHRMLE

-89 TLRTI
+89 TLHSM
-94 RDFPGMLADNI
+94 RDFPGMLADNL

-117 EIIRYFEFEA
+117 EIIRYFDFEA
-127 QINKLQEAD
+127 QINKLQEAN
-136 ILYKVL
+136 ILFNIL
-142 EEMLKI
+142 EEMLSI
-148 DLHPSRVS
+148 DLHPSLVS
-156 NMEMGYIFEELIR
+156 NMEMGYLFEELIR

-183 TPREVIQLMVNV
+183 TPREVIQLMVNI
-195 LFEADAK
+195 LFEADAS
-202 ALTDEKVVRK
+202 ALTGEKVVRK

-226 AYEYLHKL
+226 AYEYLRKL

-295 VDWKKSQK
+295 VDWKKAQK
-303 QIEEEHKKKGYDG
+303 EIEEEHKKKGFDG

-373 ENDWLEAIIAL
+373 QNDWLEAVIAL

-399 VLSNHKPAKRQGKV
+399 VLSNHKPTNRQGKV

-419 NFYQKM
+419 EFYQKM

-443 IMKLYSYFDDGENNK
+443 ILKLYSYFDEGENSK

-470 TIERPLRLNFR
+470 TIERPLRLNFQV
-481 TTSDRIEKLNDQTAF
+481 SLDRIERLSSQTAF
-496 AKLSVVEQDAI
+496 AKLKAAEQKAI
-507 KDVIKGITSDR
+507 KDVLGSVSSD
-518 LYMKRDEFE
+518 LVYMNREEFE

-532 QIKQAGIS
+532 LFRQNGIV
-540 MKAQVYKAVLL
+540 MKAPVYKAVLTAL
-551 ALSERDENAEI
+551 AERDENAQI
-562 CYDAKGNKEADTE
+562 CYDAKGNKEADAE
-575 LRDFENVPLK
+575 LRDFENVSLK
-585 QSVYDYFD
+585 QNIYDYFD
-593 AEVRPHIED
+593 IEVRTHVQD

-610 DEKDGKIGKVGYEIP
+610 DDRDGGVGKVGYEIP

-630 YKYQELRSSDVI
+630 YKYQLLRSSEEI
-642 NAEIQT
+642 NNDIKA
-648 LESEILELLKEVTS
+648 LESEILELLTEVTNG

>member
-1 MRRINMNFSDKVSL
+1 MNFSDKVSL

-43 RLDSAL
+43 RLDCVL

-56 LDSYRGMNEPLTTI
+56 LDTYKTMNEPLSTI
-70 QQRMLE
+70 QKRMLE
-76 RASGSKFYNTSPF
+76 RASGSTFYNTSPF
-89 TLRTI
+89 TLRSM

-117 EIIRYFEFEA
+117 EIIRYFDFEA
-127 QINKLQEAD
+127 QINKLQDAN
-136 ILYKVL
+136 ILFNVL

-148 DLHPSRVS
+148 DLHPDVVT
-156 NMEMGYIFEELIR
+156 NIEMGYIFEELIR

-183 TPREVIQLMVNV
+183 TPREVIQLMVNI
-195 LFEADAK
+195 LFDAEK
-202 ALTDEKVVRK
+202 TALTGAKVVRK

-226 AYEYLHKL
+226 AYEYLRKF
-234 NPSMNVEVF
+234 NPTMNVEVF

-295 VDWKKSQK
+295 VDWKKTQK
-303 QIEEEHKKKGYDG
+303 DITEEHNKKGFNG

-373 ENDWLEAIIAL
+373 ENDLLEAIIAL

-390 NTGIATYIW
+390 NTGIATYVW
-399 VLSNHKPAKRQGKV
+399 VLSNHKQSNRQGKV

-419 NFYQKM
+419 DFYQKM

-443 IMKLYSYFDDGENNK
+443 ILKLYSYFEEGEHSK
-458 IFDNEDFGYRRI
+458 VFDNEDFGYRRI
-470 TIERPLRLNFR
+470 TIERPLRLNFQ
-481 TTSDRIEKLNDQTAF
+481 TTSERIEKLNDQNAF
-496 AKLSVVEQDAI
+496 AKLSSVEQEAI
-507 KDVIKGITSDR
+507 KDVIKGIASDT
-518 LYMKRDEFE
+518 LYMNRDEFE

-532 QIKQAGIS
+532 QIKQAGIA
-540 MKAQVYKAVLL
+540 MKAPVYKAIL
-551 ALSERDENAEI
+551 AALAERDENAEV
-562 CYDAKGNKEADTE
+562 CYDAKGNKEADAE

-585 QSVYDYFD
+585 QSVYDYFN
-593 AEVRPHIED
+593 AEVRPHVED

-610 DEKDGKIGKVGYEIP
+610 DDKDGGVGKVGYEIP
-625 FTRHF
+625 FTRQF
-630 YKYQELRSSDVI
+630 YRYQELRSSVEI
-642 NAEIQT
+642 NAEIKE
-648 LESEILELLKEVTS
+648 LENEILELLKGVIK

>member
-1 MRRINMNFSDKVSL
+1 MNFSDKVSL

-43 RLDSAL
+43 RLDCAL

-56 LDSYRGMNEPLTTI
+56 LDTYKTMNEPLSTI
-70 QQRMLE
+70 QKRMLE
-76 RASGSKFYNTSPF
+76 RASGSTFYNTSPF
-89 TLRTI
+89 TLRSM
-94 RDFPGMLADNI
+94 RDFPDMLADNI

-117 EIIRYFEFEA
+117 EIIRYFDFEA
-127 QINKLQEAD
+127 QINKLQDAN
-136 ILYKVL
+136 ILFNVL

-148 DLHPSRVS
+148 DLHPDVVS
-156 NMEMGYIFEELIR
+156 NIEMGYIFEELIR

-183 TPREVIQLMVNV
+183 TPREVIQLMVNI
-195 LFEADAK
+195 LFDAEK
-202 ALTDEKVVRK
+202 TALTGAKVVRK

-226 AYEYLHKL
+226 AYEYLRKF
-234 NPSMNVEVF
+234 NSTMNVEVF

-295 VDWKKSQK
+295 VDWKKTQK
-303 QIEEEHKKKGYDG
+303 DITEEHNKKGFNG

-373 ENDWLEAIIAL
+373 ENDLLEAIIAL

-390 NTGIATYIW
+390 NTGIATYVW
-399 VLSNHKPAKRQGKV
+399 VLSNHKQSNRQGKV

-419 NFYQKM
+419 DFYQKM

-443 IMKLYSYFDDGENNK
+443 ILKLYSYFEEGEHSK
-458 IFDNEDFGYRRI
+458 VFDNEDFGYRRI
-470 TIERPLRLNFR
+470 TIERPLRLNFQ
-481 TTSDRIEKLNDQTAF
+481 TTSERIEKLNDQNAF
-496 AKLSVVEQDAI
+496 AKLSSVEQEAI
-507 KDVIKGITSDR
+507 KDVIKGIASDT
-518 LYMKRDEFE
+518 LYMNRDEFD

-532 QIKQAGIS
+532 QIKEAGIP
-540 MKAQVYKAVLL
+540 MKAPVYKAVLSAL
-551 ALSERDENAEI
+551 AERDENAEI
-562 CYDAKGNKEADTE
+562 CYDTKGNKEADSE

-585 QSVYDYFD
+585 QSIYDYFD
-593 AEVRPHIED
+593 AEVHPHVED

-610 DEKDGKIGKVGYEIP
+610 DEKDGNVGKVGYEIP
-625 FTRHF
+625 ITRHF
-630 YKYQELRSSDVI
+630 YKYKELRSSKEI
-642 NAEIQT
+642 NTEIQS
-648 LESEILELLKEVTS
+648 LESEILELLKEVIA

>member
-1 MRRINMNFSDKVSL
+1 MNFSDKVSL

-43 RLDSAL
+43 RLDCVL
-49 EDSKEKV
+49 ESSKDKV
-56 LDSYRGMNEPLTTI
+56 LESYKTMNEPLTTI
-70 QQRMLE
+70 QHRVLE
-76 RASGSKFYNTSPF
+76 RAAGAKFYNVSPF
-89 TLRTI
+89 TLRSM
-94 RDFPGMLADNI
+94 RDFPNLLADNL

-117 EIIRYFEFEA
+117 EIIRYFDFEA
-127 QINKLQEAD
+127 QINKLQDAN
-136 ILYKVL
+136 ILFNVL

-148 DLHPSRVS
+148 DLHPDAVS
-156 NMEMGYIFEELIR
+156 NIEMGYMFEELIR

-183 TPREVIQLMVNV
+183 TPREVIQLMVNI
-195 LFEADAK
+195 LFDPDK
-202 ALTDEKVVRK
+202 NLTSERITRK

-226 AYEYLHKL
+226 AYEYLRNL
-234 NPSMNVEVF
+234 NSTMNVEVF

-256 SDMLLKGLNVSNI
+256 SDMLLKGLNANNI
-269 KYGNSFTQDGLEN
+269 KYGNSFTQDGLPE

-295 VDWKKSQK
+295 VDWKKTQK
-303 QIEEEHKKKGYDG
+303 EITDEYEKQGFNG

-373 ENDWLEAIIAL
+373 ENDLLEAIIGL

-390 NTGIATYIW
+390 NTGISTYIW
-399 VLSNHKPAKRQGKV
+399 VISNHKLPERQGKI

-419 NFYQKM
+419 DFYQKM

-438 EHIDD
+438 EHIDE
-443 IMKLYSYFDDGENNK
+443 IVKLYSYFTDGENSK
-458 IFDNEDFGYRRI
+458 VFDNEDFGYRRI
-470 TIERPLRLNFR
+470 TIERPLRLNFQ
-481 TTSDRIEKLNDQTAF
+481 TTPERIENLSSQTAF
-496 AKLSVVEQDAI
+496 AKLGETEQQFIRDA
-507 KDVIKGITSDR
+507 TSTISSEKLFMDR
-518 LYMKRDEFE
+518 EVFDKE
-527 KVLKK
+527 LKK
-532 QIKQAGIS
+532 ALKQSGVVVKPPVF
-540 MKAQVYKAVLL
+540 KAIIM
-551 ALSERDENAEI
+551 ALGERDEKAEV
-562 CYDAKGNKEADTE
+562 CYDAKGNKEADAE

-585 QSVYDYFD
+585 QSIYDYFQT
-593 AEVRPHIED
+593 EVRPHVED
-602 AWINEDVR
+602 AWINDDVC
-610 DEKDGKIGKVGYEIP
+610 DEKDGGVGKVGYEIP

-630 YKYQELRSSDVI
+630 YKYQELRSSEEI
-642 NAEIQT
+642 NTEIKM
-648 LESEILELLKEVTS
+648 LESEILELLKEVAQ

>member
-1 MRRINMNFSDKVSL
+1 MNFSDKVSL

-43 RLDSAL
+43 RLDCVL
-49 EDSKEKV
+49 EESKDKV
-56 LDSYRGMNEPLTTI
+56 LESYKTMNEPLTTI

-76 RASGSKFYNTSPF
+76 RASGSKFYNTNPF
-89 TLRTI
+89 TMRSM
-94 RDFPGMLADNI
+94 RDFPGMLADNL
-105 KQYIQGFSENAR
+105 KQYVQGFSENAR
-117 EIIRYFEFEA
+117 EIIRYFDFEA
-127 QINKLQEAD
+127 QINKLQESN
-136 ILYKVL
+136 ILFNVL

-148 DLHPSRVS
+148 DLHPNIVS
-156 NMEMGYIFEELIR
+156 NIEMGYIFEELIR

-195 LFEADAK
+195 LFEADAA
-202 ALTDEKVVRK
+202 ALTGEKVVRK

-226 AYEYLHKL
+226 AYEYLRKL
-234 NPSMNVEVF
+234 NPTMNVEVF

-303 QIEEEHKKKGYDG
+303 EVEEEHKKKSYNG

-399 VLSNHKPAKRQGKV
+399 VLSNHKPANRQGKV
-413 QLINAV
+413 QLINAIDL
-419 NFYQKM
+419 YQKM

-443 IMKLYSYFDDGENNK
+443 ILKLYSYFEEGEK
-458 IFDNEDFGYRRI
+458 SKVFDNEDFGYRRI
-470 TIERPLRLNFR
+470 TIERPLRLNFQA
-481 TTSDRIEKLNDQTAF
+481 SPERIEQLNSQTAF
-496 AKLSVVEQDAI
+496 VKLSVVEQEAI
-507 KDVIKGITSDR
+507 KDVLTGIPSDR
-518 LYMKRDEFE
+518 IYMYRDDFE
-527 KVLKK
+527 KALKK
-532 QIKQAGIS
+532 LFKQSGII
-540 MKAQVYKAVLL
+540 MKAPVYKAVLTAL
-551 ALSERDENAEI
+551 AERDENAEI
-562 CYDAKGNKEADTE
+562 CYDAKGNKEADAE

-593 AEVRPHIED
+593 AEVRPHVED

-610 DEKDGKIGKVGYEIP
+610 DEKDGAVGTVGYEIP

-630 YKYQELRSSDVI
+630 YKYQELRSSIEI
-642 NAEIQT
+642 NNEIKE
-648 LESEILELLKEVTS
+648 LESDILELLKEVIY